1 MNKNDFSTKLGKVLK
16 EVRKN
21 KGWSIE
27 NVAGESNKY
36 IGNVEKDGIS
46 TSSISA
52 YECGSRGILF
62 YNMYI
67 LSKCYGISLDSFVL
81 SIDKTYA
88 SLVEGKRMYDKDTI
102 NHVLEKFEEINEL
115 LGFK

>member
-1 MNKNDFSTKLGKVLK
+1 MNKDNFNKEIAKVLK
-16 EVRKN
+16 EARES
-21 KGWSIE
+21 KGLTIE

-36 IGNVEKDGIS
+36 VGNVEKDGIS

-52 YECGSRGILF
+52 YECGSRGISF